1 MKLYSDAARRAPSP
15 RRVRMYI
22 AEKSLQVEVVSL
34 DLHTDN
40 RTPEFRQKN
49 PMGNLPVLELDDGT
63 CISETIAICRFLE
76 ALSPEP
82 RLFGE
87 SPVEIATIEMW
98 NRRAEFSFYLPIEFA
113 GGFLGEDVA
122 RGARQR
128 VDKTMRLFDS
138 ELASR
143 RFIAGETL
151 SVADITTKVAIDFGV
166 RFNQIAVPE
175 DLKNFRRWNAEMD
188 LRPSSKA

>member
-1 MKLYSDAARRAPSP
+1 
-15 RRVRMYI
+15 MYI
-22 AEKSLQVEVVSL
+22 AEKSIHVEIVAL

-40 RTPEFRQKN
+40 RAPEFLKKN

-63 CISETIAICRFLE
+63 CISESMAICRYLE
-76 ALSPEP
+76 ELTPEP

-87 SPVEIATIEMW
+87 SPLEVANVEMW
-98 NRRAEFSFYLPIEFA
+98 NRRAELAFYLPIEFA

-128 VDKTMRLFDS
+128 VERTMRLFDA

-143 RFIAGETL
+143 DFIVGETL
-151 SVADITTKVAIDFGV
+151 TVADITTKVAIDFGV
-166 RFNQIAVPE
+166 CFNGITIPGDVE
-175 DLKNFRRWNAEMD
+175 NFRRWNAEMD
-188 LRPSSKA
+188 SRPSARA